1 MARARAWLLNFD
13 AEDELDRGAGHTS
26 SRAVRARFAA
36 LANNV
41 AALLAP
47 GDVILDLAPAPA
59 PALAPAPAPALA
71 LAPALDPAA
80 RRSSLAPAAFLGRAW
95 CPTPGALRS
104 IARAGAVVPA
114 APAAAVLRRVNH
126 RRFCAELG
134 QTLPGARYVD
144 TLDDVVAT
152 VNAPPSGRAWLLK
165 RPFGFAGRGRK
176 RLRSGA
182 LDAADHAWIAASIAA
197 GEGLQIEPWVDIALD
212 AGLHGFLAPSGDLVI
227 GAPTVQRTD
236 AAGAW
241 RASHRAAPGDLSTA
255 EERAL
260 FEAMATTAA
269 ALHEVGYFGP
279 FGIDAFRF
287 HDEAGAPR
295 WNPRGEINA
304 RYSMGWAVGM
314 GEKRPD
320 LEE

>member
-1 MARARAWLLNFD
+1 MARARAWILNFD

-26 SRAVRARFAA
+26 PRAVRARFAA
-36 LANNV
+36 LAGSV
-41 AALLAP
+41 ASLLAP
-47 GDVILDLAPAPA
+47 GDVIV
-59 PALAPAPAPALA
+59 
-71 LAPALDPAA
+71 DPAA
-80 RRSSLAPAAFLGRAW
+80 RAPSLPPGARFGRAW
-95 CPTPGALRS
+95 CPTPDALRS
-104 IARAGAVVPA
+104 LALAGAVVPA

-144 TLDDVVAT
+144 TLDDVVAI
-152 VNAPPSGRAWLLK
+152 VNAPPPGRAWLLK

-176 RLRSGA
+176 RLRSDGI
-182 LDAADHAWIAASIAA
+182 DAADHAWIAASIAA
-197 GEGLQIEPWVDIALD
+197 GDGLQIEPWVDLDLD

-241 RASHRAAPGDLSTA
+241 RASLPAAPGDLSA
-255 EERAL
+255 DEERAL
-260 FEAMATTAA
+260 FAAMEATAA
-269 ALHEVGYFGP
+269 ALREAGYFGP
-279 FGIDAFRF
+279 FGIDAFRYR
-287 HDEAGAPR
+287 DEAGATR

-314 GEKRPD
+314 GARRPD